1 MDTEICKSPMLEDER
16 SSSDAKDVRYYTN
29 MLMASGLMT
38 VAIRYSHEMTKHKK
52 TIPKE

>member
-1 MDTEICKSPMLEDER
+1 MITDKSKNPVLENEK
-16 SSSDAKDVRYYTN
+16 SSSDAKDIRYYTN
-29 MLMASGLMT
+29 MLIASGLVT